1 MESTARHRTWI
12 AGLLLLAL
20 LVRSGVYI
28 GLVDSTS
35 NQDPDSYYAI
45 AVNLVD
51 QGTYSLGSDPTAFRP
66 PIYPL
71 LLAVGYFLGLS
82 QVVWVG
88 ILHTTLGI
96 LTLFITFRLAKLCT
110 NQTVAVLATLL
121 LIFDPILL
129 HQSSLT
135 MTETTATFLGV
146 LALWQW
152 IRVQRD
158 ANLSN
163 IICAGGALAMAGLCR
178 PTFFVFAAL
187 ALVCMLLRGRD
198 NFYQRLRV
206 TLLIGCCIIV
216 VISPWVIR
224 NQISLGK
231 PIIATT
237 HGGYTLLLGNNQL
250 YYQHLD
256 QPTSFYQATYF
267 DTGVRR
273 FNISENPGFDFW
285 GPLAAQ
291 HPKVITRNEWERDH
305 FSYQVAWYHIQQ
317 QPQQFARAALVRIGK
332 LWSPLPQQ
340 LTPQESAITFILRF
354 AVALWYLLLYAIV
367 FWFSV
372 KYGAKWVRNPLHVG
386 ILMILAFSLVH
397 AFYWSDMRM
406 RAPLMPILYLVA
418 AMALAKPASAD
429 AKP

>member
-135 MTETTATFLGV
+135 MTETTADP
-146 LALWQW
+146 W
-152 IRVQRD
+152 
-158 ANLSN
+158 
-163 IICAGGALAMAGLCR
+163 
-178 PTFFVFAAL
+178 
-187 ALVCMLLRGRD
+187 RG
-198 NFYQRLRV
+198 
-206 TLLIGCCIIV
+206 I
-216 VISPWVIR
+216 
-224 NQISLGK
+224 
-231 PIIATT
+231 
-237 HGGYTLLLGNNQL
+237 
-250 YYQHLD
+250 
-256 QPTSFYQATYF
+256 
-267 DTGVRR
+267 
-273 FNISENPGFDFW
+273 
-285 GPLAAQ
+285 
-291 HPKVITRNEWERDH
+291 
-305 FSYQVAWYHIQQ
+305 
-317 QPQQFARAALVRIGK
+317 
-332 LWSPLPQQ
+332 
-340 LTPQESAITFILRF
+340 
-354 AVALWYLLLYAIV
+354 
-367 FWFSV
+367 
-372 KYGAKWVRNPLHVG
+372 
-386 ILMILAFSLVH
+386 
-397 AFYWSDMRM
+397 MRTET
-406 RAPLMPILYLVA
+406 
-418 AMALAKPASAD
+418 KPARG
-429 AKP
+429 